1 MSAQTQA
8 GARLEVRIR
17 LPLDRFELEVDF
29 RTGHQ
34 VTGVFGASGAG
45 KTSLLE
51 TVAGLRRQAKGRIRL
66 GREVWL
72 DSKSGT
78 YRRPEERHIGYVPQ
92 DGLLF
97 PHQDVRRNL
106 LAGAARARRNGGRLE
121 ETFSS
126 VCRLLELETLLGR
139 QVSTLSGGERQRVA
153 LGRALCSGPR
163 LLLLDEPLASLDL
176 PLRRRVLPFLRRVR
190 REFQTPTLL
199 VSHDPAEVQALCDE
213 LIVLQKGRV
222 IARGSPRQ
230 VLTDPKVFPLAEE
243 AGFENLLPGFLL
255 SSQGATSRV
264 RLGSPVSS
272 VQLTTPRLTAR
283 PGDDLLVGI
292 PAHEILIATRL
303 PQGLSAQNILP
314 AEVTSV
320 QDLGGLRLVR
330 AALAPDIPDLAI
342 EVTSQAMS
350 DLQLEPGKPVHLIIK
365 ATGCSVYAGRE
376 GKGEAREK
384 HENLSETS
392 RN

>member
-1 MSAQTQA
+1 MSSQSQT
-8 GARLEVRIR
+8 GLEVRIR
-17 LPLDRFELEVDF
+17 LPLDRFDLEVDF
-29 RTGHQ
+29 RAGRQ

-51 TVAGLRRQAKGRIRL
+51 SVAGLRRQAQGRIRL
-66 GREVWL
+66 GEDVWL
-72 DSKSGT
+72 DSKSGVCL
-78 YRRPEERHIGYVPQ
+78 RPEERHIGYVPQ

-121 ETFSS
+121 EIFPM
-126 VCRLLELETLLGR
+126 VCSLLELEPLLGR
-139 QVSTLSGGERQRVA
+139 QVGTLSGGERQRVA

-213 LIVLQKGRV
+213 LIVLQEGRV
-222 IARGSPRQ
+222 IARGSPHQ

-243 AGFENLLPGFLL
+243 AGFENMLPGFLL
-255 SSQGATSRV
+255 SSEGATSRV
-264 RLGSPVSS
+264 RLGGSESS
-272 VQLTTPRLTAR
+272 LQLTTPRSPAL

-292 PAHEILIATRL
+292 PAHEILIATI
-303 PQGLSAQNILP
+303 PPWGLSAQNILP
-314 AEVTSV
+314 AEITSIR
-320 QDLGGLRLVR
+320 DLGGLRLVR
-330 AALAPDIPDLAI
+330 ATLGPDIPDLAI
-342 EVTSQAMS
+342 EVTSQAIS
-350 DLQLEPGKPVHLIIK
+350 DLQLEPGKQVHLIIK
-365 ATGCSVYAGRE
+365 ATGCTVYAGR
-376 GKGEAREK
+376 
-384 HENLSETS
+384 HSD
-392 RN
+392 

>member
-1 MSAQTQA
+1 MSPAPQS
-8 GARLEVRIR
+8 GLEIRIR
-17 LPLDRFELEVDF
+17 LPLDRFNLEVDF
-29 RTGHQ
+29 STQEQ
-34 VTGVFGASGAG
+34 VMGVFGASGAG

-51 TVAGLRRQAKGRIRL
+51 AVAGLRRQAQGRICL
-66 GREVWL
+66 GQEVWF
-72 DSKSGT
+72 DSRTGT
-78 YRRPEERHIGYVPQ
+78 FRRPEERHIGYVPQ

-106 LAGAARARRNGGRLE
+106 LAGAARARRNGGGRLE
-121 ETFSS
+121 DTFDS
-126 VCRLLELETLLGR
+126 VCRLLELEALLGR
-139 QVSTLSGGERQRVA
+139 SVTTLSGGERKRVA

-163 LLLLDEPLASLDL
+163 LLLLDEPLAALDL

-190 REFQTPTLL
+190 REFQTPILL

-213 LIVLQKGRV
+213 LIVLQQGHV

-230 VLTDPKVFPLAEE
+230 VLTDPKVFPLAGE

-255 SSQGATSRV
+255 GGQGATSQV
-264 RLGSPVSS
+264 RLGGSESS
-272 VQLTTPRLTAR
+272 LQLTTPLSPAR
-283 PGDDLLVGI
+283 PGDDILVGI
-292 PAHEILIATRL
+292 PAHEILIATCP

-314 AEVTSV
+314 AEINSI

-350 DLQLEPGKPVHLIIK
+350 DLSLRPGKQVHLIIK
-365 ATGCSVYAGRE
+365 AAGCSVYASRE
-376 GKGEAREK
+376 EEGGIPPKEAK
-384 HENLSETS
+384 S
-392 RN
+392 